1 MELKLVHED
10 EKLLTR
16 RIEVRIN
23 NKKIET
29 PIKAFELISSKKTSP
44 FNLLGDFAKEANG
57 LVEFRLSISQ
67 HQLVKIDR
75 DERKTSRF
83 ISLVRQQLADIGKNN
98 VILLVPIYKVENP
111 NISAPEIEYL
121 SSLILSLLRS
131 GIIDVFSIPIVKQDL
146 KIVAP
151 DFYFNNFVKP
161 LLEYIF
167 SYNKEEIAKYFFG
180 YIPKVSHRQI
190 SEIVKFY
197 IKYSITNFVVEFN
210 SSTPINYGPVLE
222 RLIRSVLLMEKEIGR
237 EGTLIHGINVNRGLG
252 RKGID
257 KIGAKDVLAFY
268 QGINSFS
275 FPFKIAIKQLE
286 EPTFRIFEPTDYGYY
301 KSSRDELRMLSE
313 KEKIIKVENMKD
325 VEKAINSKLIYMET
339 SVIREK
345 LMENELPKYLNSK
358 REIQTYLKK
367 LQNFSSKIKEKSTST
382 SLNKF
387 L

>member
-44 FNLLGDFAKEANG
+44 FNLLGNFAKEANG
-57 LVEFRLSISQ
+57 LVEFRLNISQ
-67 HQLVKIDR
+67 QQLIKIDR
-75 DERKTSRF
+75 DEKRTSRF
-83 ISLVRQQLADIGKNN
+83 TSMIRQQLADIGKNN

-131 GIIDVFSIPIVKQDL
+131 GITDVFSIPIVKQDL

-190 SEIVKFY
+190 AEIVDLY

-222 RLIRSVLLMEKEIGR
+222 RLIRRVLLMEKEIGR

-257 KIGAKDVLAFY
+257 KIGAKDILAFY
-268 QGINSFS
+268 QGITSFS
-275 FPFKIAIKQLE
+275 FPFKPAVKQLE
-286 EPTFRIFEPTDYGYY
+286 EPTFRIFEPTDYSYY
-301 KSSRDELRMLSE
+301 KSSRDKLEMLRD
-313 KEKIIKVENMKD
+313 KEKIVKVRNMKD
-325 VEKAINSKLIYMET
+325 IEKAINSKRIYMEA

-345 LMENELPKYLNSK
+345 LTENELPNYLNSK

>member
-16 RIEVRIN
+16 KIEVKIN

-44 FNLLGDFAKEANG
+44 FNLLGNFAKEANG
-57 LVEFRLSISQ
+57 LVEFRLNISQ
-67 HQLVKIDR
+67 KQLIKIDG
-75 DERKTSRF
+75 DERKANRF
-83 ISLVRQQLADIGKNN
+83 ISVVHQQLEHIGKNN
-98 VILLVPIYKVENP
+98 VILLVPTYKIESP
-111 NISAPEIEYL
+111 NISTVEIEYL
-121 SSLILSLLRS
+121 SSLLLSFLRN
-131 GIIDVFSIPIVKQDL
+131 GIIDVFSTPIVKQDL
-146 KIVAP
+146 KIVTP
-151 DFYFNNFVKP
+151 DFYFNSFVKP

-167 SYNKEEIAKYFFG
+167 SYNKEGIAKYFFG

-190 SEIVKFY
+190 DEIVKFY
-197 IKYSITNFVVEFN
+197 LKYYITNFVVEFN

-268 QGINSFS
+268 QGITSFS

-325 VEKAINSKLIYMET
+325 IEKAINSKRIYVEA

-358 REIQTYLKK
+358 RGIQTYLKK
-367 LQNFSSKIKEKSTST
+367 LQNFSNKIKEKSAST

>member
-16 RIEVRIN
+16 KIEVKIN

-44 FNLLGDFAKEANG
+44 FNLLGNFAKEANG
-57 LVEFRLSISQ
+57 LVEFRLNISQ
-67 HQLVKIDR
+67 KQLIKIDG
-75 DERKTSRF
+75 DERKANRF
-83 ISLVRQQLADIGKNN
+83 ISVVHQQLEHIGKNN
-98 VILLVPIYKVENP
+98 VILLVPTYKIESP
-111 NISAPEIEYL
+111 NISTVEIEYL
-121 SSLILSLLRS
+121 SSLLLSFLRN
-131 GIIDVFSIPIVKQDL
+131 GIIDVFSTPIVKQDL
-146 KIVAP
+146 KIVTP
-151 DFYFNNFVKP
+151 DFYFNSFVKP

-167 SYNKEEIAKYFFG
+167 SYNKEGIAKYFFG

-190 SEIVKFY
+190 DEIVKFY
-197 IKYSITNFVVEFN
+197 LKYYITNFVVEFN

-268 QGINSFS
+268 QGITSFS
-275 FPFKIAIKQLE
+275 FPFKIAIKRLE

-325 VEKAINSKLIYMET
+325 IEKAINSKRIYVEA

-358 REIQTYLKK
+358 RGIQTYLKK
-367 LQNFSSKIKEKSTST
+367 LQNFSNKIKEKSAST